1 MYNKL
6 QTLNIKNSTDVF
18 QKEFHM
24 CLRLYR
30 KAFNLGKLKRR
41 NCVSLKTLQISE
53 PLSR

>member
-6 QTLNIKNSTDVF
+6 QTLNLKKQHRCVS
-18 QKEFHM
+18 KEFHM